1 MAVAQDAVLAPSGAQ
16 YEISSGPQRATVTE
30 VGASLRTYTLEGT
43 DVIDGFGIAERSS
56 AGRGQVL
63 APWPNRL
70 DHGRYVFDG
79 QEGRVA
85 LDEPDLSNA
94 IHGMV
99 RWLPWDLLAR
109 SGNAAQLGC
118 VLHPQPGYPWRLE
131 LRVGYRLG
139 DDGLEVTADATNLS
153 EVVLPFGIGFHPYL
167 TVGTPTVDTAWL
179 VMPARR
185 RLLTDA
191 RGLPVGEVDLAGTE
205 FDFATRR
212 PVGTVD
218 LDTAYADLIRDE
230 AGRACVQ
237 LDSPEGR
244 SVELWVDEAFRY
256 LMAFTGDT
264 LQPEGRRRKGI
275 AIEPMTCPPNALA
288 SGTDLIRLDRNQSWL
303 GRWGVRAASPR

>member
-1 MAVAQDAVLAPSGAQ
+1 MRPSGEQHTIGHGAH
-16 YEISSGPQRATVTE
+16 RATVTE
-30 VGASLRTYTLEGT
+30 VGASLREYSVDGF
-43 DVIDGFGIAERSS
+43 DVIDGFGIDERSA

-70 DHGRYVFDG
+70 DNGHYEF
-79 QEGRVA
+79 EGHAARVA
-85 LDEPDLSNA
+85 LDEPELSNA

-99 RWLPWDLLAR
+99 RWLPWQLVSHSDEAVQLL
-109 SGNAAQLGC
+109 C

-131 LRVGYRLG
+131 LHVEYRLD
-139 DDGLEVTADATNLS
+139 DDGLTVTADATNAS
-153 EVVLPFGIGFHPYL
+153 DAVIPFGIGFHPYL